1 MHHKGASSRGCLHNS
16 LQLLSQKVVQ
26 TTFSQLTFT
35 HLQNK
40 TLKQF
45 AVAVVST
52 NNSRQCDFIRK
63 SEPNSHS
70 TIQLEILH
78 VRYPIFVALLS
89 NEKSIE
95 PINATTT
102 YLLRLIAYLILIRI
116 LQCNTARSLSGYFLG
131 RENRRVRA
139 NELTENINLCSGFS
153 ARVTQH
159 N

>member
-1 MHHKGASSRGCLHNS
+1 MYMKFAVSASSESSTSLGCLHNS
-16 LQLLSQKVVQ
+16 LQLLSQKLVQ

-35 HLQNK
+35 HLQIK

-70 TIQLEILH
+70 AIQLEILH

-89 NEKSIE
+89 NQKSIE

-102 YLLRLIAYLILIRI
+102 YLLSLVAYLILIRI
-116 LQCNTARSLSGYFLG
+116 PHDYSVILREAYPRFFLG
-131 RENRRVRA
+131 GKIV
-139 NELTENINLCSGFS
+139 
-153 ARVTQH
+153 V
-159 N
+159 